1 MEKGYIVNL
10 PGAWGLCLGCLCVH
24 VYMGGHWLVSC
35 VRMRAC
41 VRAWGMGVGGLVCLG
56 VLRACEWGGL
66 VCLGV
71 RGGVGELFNT
81 INWVCLWVWLYPGV
95 KPYI

>member
-1 MEKGYIVNL
+1 MLFGVS
-10 PGAWGLCLGCLCVH
+10 GLLLLLLAGVTCAHACGRAGVRD
-24 VYMGGHWLVSC
+24 GG
-35 VRMRAC
+35 
-41 VRAWGMGVGGLVCLG
+41 GGLVCLG

>member
-1 MEKGYIVNL
+1 MLFGVS
-10 PGAWGLCLGCLCVH
+10 GLLLLLLAGVTCAH
-24 VYMGGHWLVSC
+24 
-35 VRMRAC
+35 AC
-41 VRAWGMGVGGLVCLG
+41 VRGG
-56 VLRACEWGGL
+56 WGGGAG
-66 VCLGV
+66 VCVGV